1 MAQQPTPT
9 APPANQAPATATFAE
24 PAFQQIYSKKEVPR
38 EEWASILGGEIVSG
52 VQIERIEEITNQ
64 PKTAMFD
71 AQCNLISQQLGGANP
86 NVFELGFH
94 TPKRESIEPI
104 LNEGLNSA
112 LSKGG
117 FFGKGNY
124 IAGDMAKAI
133 TYSIPGPDGIRYM
146 FICKLVLGKTYEF
159 PTGHFD
165 RNLIT
170 APPGYHS
177 VKGFVRN
184 GFEYVLYNNNQVL
197 ITHLITYKYTPPINQ
212 APVVL
217 PPAPASGFTVMITA
231 SMSEFFSK
239 LQSRAST
246 VELKLMIRTNIGD
259 LLRRNI
265 TEEQFVANVQT
276 ILKATAPPGLA
287 DKIRTELAKC
297 NLQSTQST
305 QPTTPPTL
313 PMAPTMPMPM
323 DTTAEPPT
331 IMRANEVCPGALPM
345 DTTAQPPTIMR
356 ANEVCPGALPMAP
369 TQPPTIMR
377 ANAVVCGDDA
387 VCADDEADGYDN
399 QYLRRS
405 KRIRKN
411 MDKNSKS

>member
-1 MAQQPTPT
+1 MAQQQPNAT
-9 APPANQAPATATFAE
+9 APPANQAPATVAE

-38 EEWASILGGEIVSG
+38 EEWASILGGEIISG
-52 VQIERIEEITNQ
+52 VQIEKVEEITNQ

-71 AQCNLISQQLGGANP
+71 AQCGLISQQLGGANP
-86 NVFELGFH
+86 NVFEGGFH
-94 TPKRESIEPI
+94 TPKPESIEPI

-133 TYSIPGPDGIRYM
+133 TYSIPGPDEIRFM
-146 FICKLVLGKTYEF
+146 FICKLVLGRTMEF

-165 RNLIT
+165 RKLIT

-177 VKGFVRN
+177 VKGYIRN
-184 GFEYVLYNNNQVL
+184 GFEYVVYNNNQVL
-197 ITHLITYKYTPPINQ
+197 ITHMITYKYTPPINQ
-212 APVVL
+212 APAVL
-217 PPAPASGFTVMITA
+217 PPAPANANGFTVMITA
-231 SMSEFFSK
+231 SMSEFFNELK
-239 LQSRAST
+239 SRAST
-246 VELKLMIRTNIGD
+246 DELKLMIRTNIGD
-259 LLRRNI
+259 LLRRKI

-297 NLQSTQST
+297 NLQSTQSA
-305 QPTTPPTL
+305 QPTTPTAL
-313 PMAPTMPMPM
+313 PMAPALPISPAMPMDTTAQPPTIMRANAVCPAEMPISLAMPM

-331 IMRANEVCPGALPM
+331 IMRAN
-345 DTTAQPPTIMR
+345 
-356 ANEVCPGALPMAP
+356 
-369 TQPPTIMR
+369 
-377 ANAVVCGDDA
+377 A
-387 VCADDEADGYDN
+387 VCADDEADDEADGYDN

-405 KRIRKN
+405 KRIRNN
-411 MDKNSKS
+411 MNKNSKS